1 MDRAAWQ
8 ATVNGVTRVGRDLAI
23 VMLVMIVINYHH
35 TKKKEKKIQINKI
48 RNEIGDRKT
57 EAQKFKND
65 VKKPHD

>member
-48 RNEIGDRKT
+48 RNERESKY
-57 EAQKFKND
+57 AQLYDNKLYNLGK
-65 VKKPHD
+65 

>member
-48 RNEIGDRKT
+48 RNERAEGRDG
-57 EAQKFKND
+57 
-65 VKKPHD
+65 P